1 MWLSYRQGPGS
12 FKKTISGSLLR
23 TERGHGRKNRGVG
36 NNSTTLVSLQ
46 SDAVNIMLCSRLH
59 CTLYAPYGPC
69 ALVQHSHSVVT
80 PARLACFHLR
90 YASKK
95 GVPYLTQNRPLLTM
109 CNILT
114 FSFLTHC
121 CPE

>member
-1 MWLSYRQGPGS
+1 MSVVILSPGTW
-12 FKKTISGSLLR
+12 FLQEDHFWV

-59 CTLYAPYGPC
+59 CTLYAPYGLC